1 VVRLEDGR
9 GEEGGLTVL
18 LLLAEEEE
26 DYGEDDGESLRGEQ
40 EARTEAAERVRPA
53 RFKGR
58 KEGRPRRREGKGLT
72 ATPPI
77 TPPAIAPLVG
87 VPELGAPTTALA
99 LAYLLPLFVPPAVT

>member
-58 KEGRPRRREGKGLT
+58 KEGQEEGRGKGLRQH
-72 ATPPI
+72 PR
-77 TPPAIAPLVG
+77 
-87 VPELGAPTTALA
+87 
-99 LAYLLPLFVPPAVT
+99 